1 MTSVAGTTL
10 RRETY
15 PPALIAIH
23 WFTAVLIAAV
33 FAAIE
38 LRVYFPKGSDPRDQ
52 LKALHFMLGLTVLL
66 LVIVRIF
73 LRSQTRAPQIVPR
86 PSAWQTGAAHAMHA
100 ALYAAMIAMPVLGW
114 LILSGEGKPIPFFG
128 LTLPPLIAE
137 NKDLAKQIE
146 GVHEFIGNALYFL
159 IGFHALA
166 ALAHHYLQKDN
177 TLVRMLPR
185 GR

>member
-15 PPALIAIH
+15 PPTLIAIH
-23 WFTAVLIAAV
+23 WLTFLLIAAV
-33 FAAIE
+33 FATIE

-73 LRSQTRAPQIVPR
+73 VRSRGHTPEIVPR
-86 PSAWQTGAAHAMHA
+86 PSIWQTAAAHAMHA
-100 ALYAAMIAMPVLGW
+100 VLYIAMIAMPVLGW

-128 LTLPPLIAE
+128 LTLPPLIGE
-137 NKDLAKQIE
+137 NKDLAHQIE
-146 GVHEFIGNALYFL
+146 GAHEFIGNALYFL

-166 ALAHHYLQKDN
+166 ALAHHYLMKDN
-177 TLVRMLPR
+177 TLVRILPR
-185 GR
+185 TR

>member
-1 MTSVAGTTL
+1 MTSVTGTTL

-15 PPALIAIH
+15 SPALIAIH
-23 WFTAVLIAAV
+23 WLTALLIAAV

-52 LKALHFMLGLTVLL
+52 LKALHFMLGLTVLM
-66 LVIVRIF
+66 LVIVR
-73 LRSQTRAPQIVPR
+73 LVVRSQAQAPQIVPR
-86 PSAWQTGAAHAMHA
+86 PNMWQTAAAHAMHA
-100 ALYAAMIAMPVLGW
+100 ILYVAMIAMPVLGW

-137 NKDLAKQIE
+137 NKDLAHRIE

-166 ALAHHYLQKDN
+166 ALAHHYLAKDN
-177 TLVRMLPR
+177 TLLRMLPHIR
-185 GR
+185 